1 MKEFNGLFETRK
13 MRIVDLIPNAQNPRK
28 IKALEKAKLWERLQ
42 RFGMIG
48 IPVMDADGTLL
59 SGHQRCQTFRDYGL
73 GDLEIDVRVAIR
85 KLTEDEVKEVMIIE
99 NHHAGEFDLQKL
111 NDAFAEFVDL
121 DDYGISLDELS
132 KGLEEGLANIEA
144 KEPEMPIVP
153 KYSEKYSAVVI
164 VIENSI
170 DENFVRESLG
180 LGDTK
185 DYKTSNMGP
194 SYVLT
199 AKQFTERWKSR

>member
-13 MRIVDLIPNAQNPRK
+13 MRIVDLIPNAQNLRK

-73 GDLEIDVRVAIR
+73 GDLEIDVRVAVR

-144 KEPEMPIVP
+144 KEPEMPIVA

-170 DENFVRESLG
+170 DEKFVRESLG

-199 AKQFTERWKSR
+199 AKQFTERWKQK